1 MVIITYTYTGTSF
14 NAWAVDSLGTGLGVK
29 QIDNWTHTF
38 GNVPEGY
45 VALGRGMQNTGHP
58 FNGKIGEV
66 LAYTE
71 ALSESDLTTIVAGLM
86 TKWSTTA
93 AAAAAPAPAQMI
105 VDPTSTSGGCCM
117 ADQLVTNTITAPQAA
132 SQAHAP
138 SH

>member
-1 MVIITYTYTGTSF
+1 MATDREHGWSGTADRSYSGGTVTTANKMVIITYTYTGTSF

-45 VALGRGMQNTGHP
+45 VALGRGMQNTGHL

-93 AAAAAPAPAQMI
+93 AR
-105 VDPTSTSGGCCM
+105 
-117 ADQLVTNTITAPQAA
+117 
-132 SQAHAP
+132 
-138 SH
+138 